1 MTCSRMAKLSNWIVR
16 SISRIS
22 AYCARRNAILR
33 CFAFAFV
40 LNRRPARLE
49 SSAHN
54 SRLNPKDFL
63 KAFTAGWPAGVCDLW
78 SRPLCLAA
86 SRPAMQPRDTLSR
99 KVSRVVSL
107 GESPPATN
115 LRPAVSTTVSV
126 LSRNCGR
133 RLGVSVHGA
142 WDSGTPRRHDPAR
155 GNSPASIALRRK
167 RSTLDL

>member
-1 MTCSRMAKLSNWIVR
+1 MLELLKRTTELPDCWVYFPRPAW
-16 SISRIS
+16 
-22 AYCARRNAILR
+22 
-33 CFAFAFV
+33 
-40 LNRRPARLE
+40 NRRPARLE
-49 SSAHN
+49 RRSAPN

-78 SRPLCLAA
+78 SRTLCLAA

-115 LRPAVSTTVSV
+115 LRRAVSTTVSV

-133 RLGVSVHGA
+133 RLGVSVHGVR
-142 WDSGTPRRHDPAR
+142 DSETRRRHDPAR
-155 GNSPASIALRRK
+155 GNSPASMALRRK